1 MYVVREIF
9 HLQFGRYKEAKALL
23 KEARNNKVF
32 SEPAG
37 SRIMTDFT
45 GEGYRLIM
53 ELPFKTLAD
62 YETDLQKEMGGADW
76 GAWYEKFKP
85 LVRNSEREI
94 LKVID
99 SN

>member
-23 KEARNNKVF
+23 KEAAHNNVF
-32 SEPAG
+32 SQPAG

-45 GEGYRLIM
+45 GEGYRLIL
-53 ELPFKTLAD
+53 EHPFKSLAD
-62 YETDLQKEMGGADW
+62 YETDLQKDMGGNGW
-76 GAWYEKFKP
+76 GNWYEKFKP
-85 LVRNSEREI
+85 LIRQSEREI
-94 LKVID
+94 LKVIE